1 MERVAIVADLKEG
14 SQSRAAELIAKG
26 PPFDLAETGLVRNSV
41 YLSGNEVV
49 FVFEAHQVEW
59 IVDDLIDEPFHYELQ
74 DALEE
79 WRAIVDGPPRIARE
93 RFGWVRAEADLPVAT
108 AADTGSDPLA
118 SHFGRGI
125 RVASA
130 TDEKPAEASVQTANT
145 SAEAPA
151 RRERQWTSA

>member
-26 PPFDLAETGLVRNSV
+26 PPFDLAETDLVRNSV

-74 DALEE
+74 DTLDE

-93 RFGWVRAEADLPVAT
+93 RFGWVRDEAELAVAT
-108 AADTGSDPLA
+108 AADTGSETRESQL
-118 SHFGRGI
+118 GRGT
-125 RVASA
+125 RVAS
-130 TDEKPAEASVQTANT
+130 TTEQKPAGAPVQTGNT
-145 SAEAPA
+145 SAEAPE
-151 RRERQWTSA
+151 RKERQWTSA

>member
-59 IVDDLIDEPFHYELQ
+59 LVDDLIDEPFHYELQ
-74 DALEE
+74 DALDE

-93 RFGWVRAEADLPVAT
+93 RFGWERDEAELAVAT
-108 AADTGSDPLA
+108 AAATGSETLA
-118 SHFGRGI
+118 SDLGRGT

-130 TDEKPAEASVQTANT
+130 TDQKPAEAPVHTANA